1 MENVKLSMN
10 GYRMDAEI
18 KNVPVA
24 FVNALR
30 RICLSEVPTA
40 IITNVE
46 IVENTSSMTHE
57 MVRHRTEQLPLN
69 VRAEESGVIR
79 DTKIELKIGASDDEP
94 LDVTTD
100 DFVVTG
106 PRKNVLLYDRDLDQ
120 PILFMRLQPGEK
132 LHIRA
137 SLGIAPTGVSQ
148 VCVSTFK
155 NHIDPERVEVDRGLW
170 IDNGGDPREFDNF
183 HVQRSYAVDENGR
196 PYWFDFAIESIGTMK
211 AKDIVKKGAEILQ
224 EKINE
229 FVKVPVL
236 REEANW
242 YRIEMEG
249 ETHTLGALVQ
259 TMIYDAKLV
268 DYVSYTIGHPL
279 VPKLVV
285 RFNTKATPESVVER
299 FKAEALAL
307 CENVLKSV

>member
-1 MENVKLSMN
+1 MKLSMN
-10 GYRMDAEI
+10 GYRLDTEL

-30 RICLSEVPTA
+30 RICLSEIPTA
-40 IITNVE
+40 IVTNVE

-57 MVRHRTEQLPLN
+57 MVRHRVEQLPLN
-69 VRAEESGVIR
+69 VRADESAVLR
-79 DTKIELKIGASDDEP
+79 DTKLELKIGASEDMP

-100 DFVVTG
+100 EFVVTG
-106 PRKNVLLYDRDLDQ
+106 PRKNVLLYDRDLDT
-120 PILFMRLQPGEK
+120 PILFMRLYPGEK

-155 NHIDPERVEVDRGLW
+155 NHVDPERVEVDRGLW

-196 PYWFDFAIESIGTMK
+196 PYWFDFALESIGTSK
-211 AKDIVKKGAEILQ
+211 ATELLTKGVEILK
-224 EKINE
+224 EKIVE
-229 FVKVPVL
+229 FAKAPVL
-236 REEANW
+236 REEPNW
-242 YRIEMEG
+242 YRIEIEG
-249 ETHTLGALVQ
+249 ETHTLGALTQ
-259 TMIYDAKLV
+259 AMIYEAKLV

-285 RFNTKATPESVVER
+285 RFNTKASPESVVER